1 MRRILLIII
10 ILLIGVFFFSSK
22 LEKKNQNV
30 TSFLEDNSRSQVAER
45 LIFIPYWSFTDS
57 IVIDNYDSAIYFG
70 LSIDE
75 EGIDTDDEG
84 YRKLSLFSNLIDE
97 NKKKYLTLRII
108 GEDASD
114 SYLENTLWQKK
125 IGEEISGLAKEYEF
139 DGIVVDFE
147 TSAFGFKSK
156 EEKVTAMYKVLH
168 EEVKK
173 QNLEFIVTVFGDNY
187 YRARPYNIKEINNI
201 SDQVII
207 MAYDFHKAR
216 LNPGPNFPLSDK
228 ATYGYDMGSMISD
241 FKKDLDFEKITVI
254 LGYFG
259 YDWKLDNG
267 VSVGMAEPLS
277 LNQIKSRFIN
287 NCNFESCKREVN
299 GDYESVI
306 YYTDNEEYLHEV
318 WFEDEDSA
326 GKKIDFL
333 NSIGIN
339 RIASWA
345 YSYY

>member
-1 MRRILLIII
+1 M
-10 ILLIGVFFFSSK
+10 LIGAFFFSNK
-22 LEKKNQNV
+22 LEKNNQYIGG
-30 TSFLEDNSRSQVAER
+30 FLEDAPKPQDAES
-45 LIFIPYWSFTDS
+45 LIFIPYWSFSDFLQ
-57 IVIDNYDSAIYFG
+57 IDEFDSAIYFG
-70 LSIDE
+70 LTINE
-75 EGIDTDDEG
+75 EGIDQEDEG
-84 YRKLSLFSNLIDE
+84 YRKLPSFASLVDE

-114 SYLENTLWQKK
+114 SYLENTLLQKK

-139 DGIVVDFE
+139 DGVVVDFE

-156 EEKVTAMYKVLH
+156 EEKITAMYKVLH
-168 EEVKK
+168 EEIKK

-201 SDQVII
+201 FDQVII

-228 ATYGYDMGSMISD
+228 ATYGYDLQSMVGD
-241 FKKDLDFEKITVI
+241 FRKDLDFEKITVT

-259 YDWKLDNG
+259 YDWKLENG
-267 VSVGMAEPLS
+267 VSVEMAEPLS
-277 LNQIKSRFIN
+277 LNQVKSRFIN
-287 NCNFESCKREVN
+287 NCNFESCKREIN
-299 GDYESVI
+299 KDNESVVR
-306 YYTDNEEYLHEV
+306 YTDDEGFDHEV
-318 WFEDEDSA
+318 WFEDEESSEE
-326 GKKIDFL
+326 KIKYL
-333 NSIGIN
+333 NGVGIN